1 MGATAASGA
10 EPLGAPAAPV
20 APHAP
25 GDKTLEDLRAA
36 SVAAA
41 AQPLG
46 PWLEREALSE
56 ARRLST
62 VAANWVAELLLLR
75 TRV

>member
-1 MGATAASGA
+1 MGAAVAPGA
-10 EPLGAPAAPV
+10 EALGAPSTAPAALL
-20 APHAP
+20 AP
-25 GDKTLEDLRAA
+25 GDKSLDELRAA
-36 SVAAA
+36 SVAAGA

-62 VAANWVAELLLLR
+62 VGANWVAELLLR
-75 TRV
+75 R